1 MHVLVTN
8 DDGIDS
14 PGLWALAQAMRA
26 CGAEVSVV
34 APAEEQSAMS
44 MALPPQR
51 DRELRAIIPPVELD
65 GVRAFAHN
73 GSPVACVTIAMLS
86 GVLPRIDAV
95 VSGINR
101 GINSGT
107 NVLLS
112 GTVGAAMIG
121 ALWGL
126 PAMAVSLKFHGP
138 GPLPWG
144 TAAYAAQRLFPLLEQ
159 IRPYVPLVINVNVPH
174 VTDPSELRGFRQTRL
189 SEFFFGHYL
198 DLELNPHGPAERQ
211 QVNFRF
217 ARERVPTFAPD
228 TDDGAVA
235 AGYVSVTLL
244 RPLIDHAPLEVPLP
258 DVGCQE

>member
-1 MHVLVTN
+1 MHILVTN
-8 DDGIDS
+8 DDGIES
-14 PGLWALAQAMRA
+14 PGLWALAGAMRA

-51 DRELRAIIPPVELD
+51 DRELRAIIPPADLD
-65 GVRAFAHN
+65 SIRAFAHN

-86 GVLPRIDAV
+86 GLLPRIDAV

-101 GINSGT
+101 GVNSGT
-107 NVLLS
+107 NVMLS

-126 PAMAVSLKFHGP
+126 PAMAVSLKYHGP

-144 TAAYAAQRLFPLLEQ
+144 TAAYAARRLFPLLEQ
-159 IRPYVPLVINVNVPH
+159 IRPYAPLVINVNVPH
-174 VTDPSELRGFRQTRL
+174 IADPRDLRGFRQTRL

-198 DLELNPHGPAERQ
+198 DLELTPAGPAERQ
-211 QVNFRF
+211 QITFRF
-217 ARERVPTFAPD
+217 IRERMPTFSAD
-228 TDDGAVA
+228 TDDGAVNE
-235 AGYVSVTLL
+235 GYVAVTLL
-244 RPLIDHAPLEVPLP
+244 RPLIDSVPLTVPLP
-258 DVGCQE
+258 EIE

>member
-1 MHVLVTN
+1 MHILVTN

-14 PGLWALAQAMRA
+14 PGLWALAGAMRD

-51 DRELRAIIPPVELD
+51 ERELRAIIPPAELD
-65 GVRAFAHN
+65 GIRAFTHN

-86 GVLPRIDAV
+86 GVLPPIDAV

-101 GINSGT
+101 GVNSGT

-121 ALWGL
+121 AMWGL
-126 PAMAVSLKFHGP
+126 PAMAVSLKYHGP

-144 TAAYAAQRLFPLLEQ
+144 TAAYAARRLFPLLELT
-159 IRPYVPLVINVNVPH
+159 RPHAPIVINVNVPH
-174 VTDPSELRGFRQTRL
+174 VADPGELRGFRQTRL

-198 DLELNPHGPAERQ
+198 DLELNPNGPAERQ
-211 QVNFRF
+211 QITFRF
-217 ARERVPTFAPD
+217 ARERVPEFAVD
-228 TDDGAVA
+228 TDDGAVN

-244 RPLIDHAPLEVPLP
+244 RPLIDGVPLEIPLP
-258 DVGCQE
+258 DINR